1 MKRKEV
7 SVVIAALFG
16 GVLSHSALAEPVDH
30 QLHPMPPNLSA
41 EQSIYDLRGQI
52 WPIIVGIT
60 TIDIALQSYFWGVYI
75 PAIEEDEDEYDEIPG
90 GMMAKLESF

>member
-7 SVVIAALFG
+7 CVVIAALFG

-30 QLHPMPPNLSA
+30 QLHPTPPGLSA
-41 EQSIYDLRGQI
+41 VQSIDDLRGQI

-60 TIDIALQSYFWGVYI
+60 TIDIALQSYFWGVYV
-75 PAIEEDEDEYDEIPG
+75 PATEDDEDEYADNDE
-90 GMMAKLESF
+90 

>member
-7 SVVIAALFG
+7 CVVIAALFG

-30 QLHPMPPNLSA
+30 TLHPMPPNLSA

-60 TIDIALQSYFWGVYI
+60 TIDIALQSYFWGVYV
-75 PAIEEDEDEYDEIPG
+75 PATEDDDEDEYADNDE
-90 GMMAKLESF
+90 

>member
-1 MKRKEV
+1 
-7 SVVIAALFG
+7 
-16 GVLSHSALAEPVDH
+16 
-30 QLHPMPPNLSA
+30 MPPNLSA

-75 PAIEEDEDEYDEIPG
+75 PAIEEDEDEYDENG
-90 GMMAKLESF
+90 E